1 MEKEIELPKI
11 EDWQIFTLYLVR
23 ANNNRVVEKITGIGQ
38 DSLNN
43 MYIRITNWRSL
54 YHDKYETKLYLS
66 IKTKHQ

>member
-38 DSLNN
+38 DSLNS

>member
-1 MEKEIELPKI
+1 MEQEIKLPKI

-38 DSLNN
+38 DSLND

-54 YHDKYETKLYLS
+54 YHDKYSTKLYLS

>member
-1 MEKEIELPKI
+1 MEQESKLPKI

-38 DSLNN
+38 NSLND

-54 YHDKYETKLYLS
+54 YHDKYSTKLYLI

>member
-11 EDWQIFTLYLVR
+11 EDWQIFTFYLVR
-23 ANNNRVVEKITGIGQ
+23 ESNNRLVEKITGIGQ

-43 MYIRITNWRSL
+43 MYIRITNWQLL
-54 YHDKYETKLYLS
+54 YHNKYKTKLYLN